1 MEKGNFGRT
10 LQEKYILFNEKY
22 FEGRL
27 PKNIK
32 VLVSKRMTYRA
43 GASYFYKFSDGSILP
58 LKIVLSEWYV
68 KKFSSEI
75 ESVLLHEMIHIKL
88 GNIEHNQEFLT
99 IMSELNEK
107 YGYTIKVK
115 GSDMKYYYKCTKCG
129 KIFKLQEEI
138 NIEFYCCDNCLSTL
152 EVLE

>member
-1 MEKGNFGRT
+1 MGKENFGRN

-22 FEGRL
+22 FEGKL
-27 PKNIK
+27 SKDVK

-43 GASYFYKFSDGSILP
+43 GASYFYKYSNGSIKP

-68 KKFSSEI
+68 KKFSSEVD
-75 ESVLLHEMIHIKL
+75 SVLLHEMIHMSL
-88 GNIEHNQEFLT
+88 GNIEHGKDFVT
-99 IMSELNEK
+99 IMNELNEK
-107 YGYTIKVK
+107 YGYDIKVI

-129 KIFKLQEEI
+129 KIFVLQEKI
-138 NIEFYCCDNCLSTL
+138 NSEFYCCDNCLSTL